1 MPPVADHDH
10 TDDACPV
17 DVVAGRP
24 RRVGR
29 APVLSNSFGFGSL
42 NACLV
47 IAPGDLEGLVPLAG

>member
-1 MPPVADHDH
+1 MADHDH